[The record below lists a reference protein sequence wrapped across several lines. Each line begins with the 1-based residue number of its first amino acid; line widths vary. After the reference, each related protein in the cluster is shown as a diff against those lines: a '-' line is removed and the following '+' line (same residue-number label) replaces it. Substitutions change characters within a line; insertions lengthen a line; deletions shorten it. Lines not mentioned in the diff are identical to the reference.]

1 MRGLFIGL
9 LILGGSVASPDE
21 AVYRMAGSTV
31 PIDREV
37 NGYRL
42 EIREATGDAVEVRV
56 STLLGP
62 IGSTGSYVGVEA
74 GRRPQVPTA
83 FELPSGLRARLRL
96 EVDAWQAA
104 TAVLEWV
111 SDHLELIADDDLP
124 QDAASVLS
132 RGGGRCSGLANAT
145 AALLMAAG
153 FEARTVSG
161 LLIGGE
167 EAIPHR
173 WVECRLPGAG
183 WVPTDPT
190 LGWWVITAG
199 HVAFADTVDEL
210 PRITIVE
217 PATGDL
223 RRLPRIGT
231 TIVRPNSGAELICRL
246 DGGSGPRRVVARLE
260 RGADQRR
267 AVLGPEVRFSSLL
280 PGRWLLTVEL
290 DGRVVERRRL
300 NLRSGSVHS
309 YVVRLPSETRGEV
322 GS

>member
-1 MRGLFIGL
+1 VPAALVL
-9 LILGGSVASPDE
+9 LAAGVAFPDQ
-21 AVYRMAGSTV
+21 AVYRMTGATLPV
-31 PIDREV
+31 ERVV

-42 EIREATGDAVEVRV
+42 EVHDDDDGVVEVRV
-56 STLLGP
+56 TTSLGP
-62 IGSTGSYVGVEA
+62 IGSNGTYTGVGA
-74 GRRPQVPTA
+74 GRRPQVPEA
-83 FELPSGLRARLRL
+83 FDLPSGLRTRLRL

-111 SDHLELIADDDLP
+111 TDHIQLIAHDNLP
-124 QDAASVLS
+124 QDAASVLA

-161 LLIGGE
+161 LLIGPR

-199 HVAFADTVDEL
+199 HVAFSDTVDEV
-210 PRITIVE
+210 PEIVVVE
-217 PATGDL
+217 PTTSDL
-223 RRLPRIGT
+223 RRFPRLGT
-231 TIVRPNSGAELICRL
+231 TIVRPNHGAELICRL
-246 DGGSGPRRVVARLE
+246 DDTDETRRVVARLE
-260 RGADQRR
+260 RGSDRHR
-267 AVLGPEVRFSSLL
+267 AVLGSEVRFSRLL

-300 NLRSGSVHS
+300 TLRSGSVHS
-309 YVVRLPSETRGEV
+309 YVVRLPGEEPEEV